1 MKSETALIRIDCTV
15 ERNAVSGID
24 VNLTVIID
32 PRHTELDLPF
42 RIDQTFQQRIAS
54 ELWLIGINNRT
65 ERIKNFLDCLM
76 EFRLIGIFFYDS
88 PGLARLLHLHTTYGF
103 FLYEKRKDA
112 FNGRGIPYN
121 IKDVIAFFIY
131 KIVFGFL

>member
-15 ERNAVSGID
+15 ELNAVSGID

-88 PGLARLLHLHTTYGF
+88 PDY
-103 FLYEKRKDA
+103 
-112 FNGRGIPYN
+112 
-121 IKDVIAFFIY
+121 FIY
-131 KIVFGFL
+131 IRFPPL